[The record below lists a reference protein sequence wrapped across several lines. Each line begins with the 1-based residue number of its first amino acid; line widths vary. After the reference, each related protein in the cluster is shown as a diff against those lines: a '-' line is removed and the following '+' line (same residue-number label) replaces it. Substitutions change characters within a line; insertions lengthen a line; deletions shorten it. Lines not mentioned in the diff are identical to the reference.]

1 MTRSAASVR
10 RACVSI
16 PTFGILSCGVAIAD
30 MYMQR
35 AEGLARIVRTA
46 MRIHAWSVKFRRTFS
61 ISLYKVVTRVL
72 VKQWAPNMVGVF
84 LDECKTQIT
93 LLLFVYNTAKF
104 PESVLVMAG
113 FLEATRG
120 CLVNLTQLNHKLDG
134 WIRMVHGGTCNVW
147 LQVCITLLHRAAVCR
162 LHA

>member
-1 MTRSAASVR
+1 
-10 RACVSI
+10 
-16 PTFGILSCGVAIAD
+16 
-30 MYMQR
+30 
-35 AEGLARIVRTA
+35 
-46 MRIHAWSVKFRRTFS
+46 
-61 ISLYKVVTRVL
+61 
-72 VKQWAPNMVGVF
+72 MVGVF

-134 WIRMVHGGTCNVW
+134 
-147 LQVCITLLHRAAVCR
+147 
-162 LHA
+162 